1 MRLLLLRNKKW
12 NHWLK
17 EEKQM
22 LKTETSSILHLPLVF
37 SSTEHSNELHNMSAQ
52 MLCNFRQFK
61 KYLIIQK

>member
-1 MRLLLLRNKKW
+1 
-12 NHWLK
+12 
-17 EEKQM
+17 M

-61 KYLIIQK
+61 KHLIIQK